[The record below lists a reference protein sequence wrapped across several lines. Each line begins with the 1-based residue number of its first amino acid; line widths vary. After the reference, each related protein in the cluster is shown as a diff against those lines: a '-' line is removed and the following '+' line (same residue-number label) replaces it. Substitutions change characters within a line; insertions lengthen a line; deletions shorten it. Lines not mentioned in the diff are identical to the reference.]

1 MPVVVASARTEIAG
15 FLESLIFV
23 YVLIIIAYIVT
34 SLIFSF
40 GVRIPYSRPPTVL
53 LGFLRAGPEPWLR
66 VFRPLPLR
74 IGPLDLTP
82 IVAIL
87 ALQIGGDIVVTL
99 IRGGGPRPPPGRC
112 GAPSCSPSASS
123 RPTRRSRPSCARR
136 STSAT
141 GARSFR
147 SSTSSTSA

>member
-1 MPVVVASARTEIAG
+1 MPVVASARTEIAG

-40 GVRIPYSRPPTVL
+40 GVRVPYSRPVSAVL
-53 LGFLRAGPEPWLR
+53 EFLRDVSEPWLR
-66 VFRPLPLR
+66 IFRRLPLW

-87 ALQIGGDIVVTL
+87 ALQIGGNIIVALV
-99 IRGGGPRPPPGRC
+99 RG
-112 GAPSCSPSASS
+112 
-123 RPTRRSRPSCARR
+123 
-136 STSAT
+136 
-141 GARSFR
+141 
-147 SSTSSTSA
+147 